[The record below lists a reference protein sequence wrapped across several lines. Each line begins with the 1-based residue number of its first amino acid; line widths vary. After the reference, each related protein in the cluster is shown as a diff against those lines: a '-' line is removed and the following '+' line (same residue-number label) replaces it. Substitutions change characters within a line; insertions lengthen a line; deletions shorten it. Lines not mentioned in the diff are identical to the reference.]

1 MPLDKQA
8 RFLLE
13 QAAAMNIA
21 PMNTLSAEFVRQ
33 RARAQNATNLGQPEP
48 VANVENRLIPG
59 PDADIPIRIYTPRG
73 TGPFPV
79 LVYFHGGG
87 WVLNDLDTHDDVC
100 RSLTNRARCIV
111 VSVDYRLAPE
121 HKFPAAPN
129 DAYAAIQWVVTN
141 IAAFNG
147 DPQQLAVGGDSAG
160 GNLAAV
166 ITQRA
171 HAENGPK
178 ILFQLLIYPVTDLR
192 LEIPSTTKN
201 DEDYGLNKEDMIWFK
216 EQYLSDNNEQDN
228 PLASP
233 FLALDLSGLPP
244 AFIITAEYDILRDE
258 GERYAQRLQA
268 AHVPVVLTRYE
279 GMIHGFI
286 RMPLKRSEQAL
297 IECATALRVAFALR
311 RPR

>member
-1 MPLDKQA
+1 MPLDQQA

-13 QAAAMNIA
+13 QAAAINMP
-21 PMNTLSAEFVRQ
+21 PMDTLPAELVRQ
-33 RARAQNATNLGQPEP
+33 QTREQSIAHLGQPEP

-73 TGPFPV
+73 AGPFPV
-79 LVYFHGGG
+79 LIYFHGGG
-87 WVLNDLDTHDDVC
+87 WVFCDLDTHDGIC
-100 RSLTNRARCIV
+100 RNLTNGARCIV

-129 DAYAAIQWVVTN
+129 DAYAATQWVVTN

-166 ITQRA
+166 TAHRV

-178 ILFQLLIYPVTDLR
+178 FLFQLLIYPATDLR
-192 LEIPSTTKN
+192 LETPSTIEN
-201 DEDYGLNKEDMIWFK
+201 DKGYGLSKADMTWCK
-216 EQYLSDNNEQDN
+216 KQYLNSDNEQDN

-233 FLALDLSGLPP
+233 LLASDLSGLPP
-244 AFIITAEYDILRDE
+244 AFIITAEYDILRDD
-258 GERYAQRLQA
+258 GELYAQRLQA

-297 IECATALRVAFALR
+297 IECATALRIAFALQ

>member
-111 VSVDYRLAPE
+111 VSVDYRL
-121 HKFPAAPN
+121 
-129 DAYAAIQWVVTN
+129 
-141 IAAFNG
+141 
-147 DPQQLAVGGDSAG
+147 
-160 GNLAAV
+160 
-166 ITQRA
+166 RA
-171 HAENGPK
+171 RA
-178 ILFQLLIYPVTDLR
+178 
-192 LEIPSTTKN
+192 
-201 DEDYGLNKEDMIWFK
+201 
-216 EQYLSDNNEQDN
+216 
-228 PLASP
+228 
-233 FLALDLSGLPP
+233 
-244 AFIITAEYDILRDE
+244 
-258 GERYAQRLQA
+258 
-268 AHVPVVLTRYE
+268 
-279 GMIHGFI
+279 
-286 RMPLKRSEQAL
+286 
-297 IECATALRVAFALR
+297 
-311 RPR
+311 